1 MVIISYYHMSLF
13 VITINL
19 IFMLSNKTETA
30 TKQNKTLLERYR
42 PAQETVAK
50 PVNQGK
56 AKTAIVLLAANLS
69 NAICGK

>member
-1 MVIISYYHMSLF
+1 
-13 VITINL
+13 
-19 IFMLSNKTETA
+19 MLSNKTETA